1 MDFRI
6 LGPLEVCAEQRA
18 LPLGGAKQR
27 ALLALLLLHR
37 NEVVSVDR
45 VIDSLWG
52 EAPPPAAA
60 KSVQVYVSRLRR
72 LLGPHG
78 PVGSRLVTRPPGY
91 VLETA
96 PEETDLDR
104 FEHLVDE
111 ARQAGASGEPA
122 AAAAALRRA
131 LALWRGPPLSDV
143 ALAPFAQE
151 AARRL
156 EEQRLEALEARVEA
170 DLALGRAPELVG
182 ELSALV
188 REHPYRERLR
198 AALMLAL
205 YRSGRQ
211 AEALE
216 AYRAARRALVDELG
230 IDPSPALA
238 QLERAILSH
247 DPAVALPSA
256 APAPHLEKEAGAFLE
271 LEDPTGS
278 VQIADLPSDGT
289 AFVIGRSPDVNLV
302 LDWDERVSRVH
313 ARLEREGE
321 GWTIVDDAPVP
332 ERHLRERRARRR
344 ASSAP
349 GPGPGPRRPDG
360 PDLPFFPLTRP
371 DHHRLARRRRGGAHA
386 GAVAGPEAPCA
397 GPPAGRTGPGARPRP
412 TRSQPSSGSR
422 SRSSR
427 IICSSCPAPS
437 GSRVL
442 RELSSAPIWRGSP
455 SMRDSGEGP
464 AARRHELAG
473 GPP

>member
-72 LLGPHG
+72 LFGPHG
-78 PVGSRLVTRPPGY
+78 PADSRLVTRPPGY
-91 VLETA
+91 LLEAA

-104 FEHLVDE
+104 FEQLVEE
-111 ARQAGASGEPA
+111 ARQAAASGEPA

-131 LALWRGPPLSDV
+131 LALWRGPALSDV
-143 ALAPFAQE
+143 ALVPFAQE

-170 DLALGRAPELVG
+170 DLVLGRAPELVG

-247 DPAVALPSA
+247 DPAVGLPTAASA
-256 APAPHLEKEAGAFLE
+256 PRLEVEAGAFLE
-271 LEDPTGS
+271 LQDPTGS
-278 VQIADLPSDGT
+278 PQVAELPSDRA
-289 AFVIGRSPDVNLV
+289 AFVIGRSPEVDLV

-321 GWTIVDDAPVP
+321 GWAIADDGPSRNGTFVNGERVVDP
-332 ERHLRERRARRR
+332 RRLQDRDLIHVGRTALTFR
-344 ASSAP
+344 SSRSP
-349 GPGPGPRRPDG
+349 GP
-360 PDLPFFPLTRP
+360 TITVS
-371 DHHRLARRRRGGAHA
+371 HA
-386 GAVAGPEAPCA
+386 GSEVELTPAQWRVLGALRR
-397 GPPAGRTGPGARPRP
+397 PAGRAGRGGGPP
-412 TRSQPSSGSR
+412 TTDQIATELGLEVE
-422 SRSSR
+422 
-427 IICSSCPAPS
+427 AVE
-437 GSRVL
+437 GHL
-442 RELSSAPIWRGSP
+442 RELSDAFGV
-455 SMRDSGEGP
+455 
-464 AARRHELAG
+464 A
-473 GPP
+473 GPPGDEQRAHLARIGADAALGAGP